1 MGTDTRREMQRNGEF
16 HLAIHDMGTHTRMEM
31 QGNGEFH
38 LAINDMGTYTRSVF
52 VPFIQ
57 HAYEGY

>member
-1 MGTDTRREMQRNGEF
+1 
-16 HLAIHDMGTHTRMEM
+16 MGTHTRMEM